1 MSRPKTSPPS
11 RRAAGRPARHARD
24 DRDLRAHLLDVALAR
39 FARDGIGATALRAI
53 ATDAGV
59 TPAMLHYYFG
69 DKTQLKQAV
78 IDERLLPALLPVR
91 ERLAQA
97 GEDPLVLV
105 ETFVRGVGEVV
116 ASHAWL
122 PPLWVREVLCE
133 GGELREVLF
142 HQLLP
147 NVPKLLAQRFA
158 AAKAA
163 GTLNPGLDPRLLVVS
178 LVGLTLFPAAGAPI
192 WRRVF
197 EADDLGPEA
206 LLRHTL
212 ALLDGG
218 LAGHAS
224 GVSA

>member
-1 MSRPKTSPPS
+1 MPRTKTPAKP
-11 RRAAGRPARHARD
+11 RRAAGRPARQARD
-24 DRDLRAHLLDVALAR
+24 DRDLRAHLLDVALTR
-39 FARDGIGATALRAI
+39 FARDGIGATPLRAI
-53 ATDAGV
+53 AVDAGV

-69 DKTQLKQAV
+69 DKAQLKQAV
-78 IDERLLPALLPVR
+78 IDERLLPALMPVR

-97 GEDPLVLV
+97 GSDPMALV
-105 ETFVRGVGEVV
+105 EIFVRGVGEVV
-116 ASHAWL
+116 ARHAWL

-158 AAKAA
+158 LAKEA
-163 GTLNPGLDPRLLVVS
+163 GALNPGLDPRLLVVS

-197 EADDLGPEA
+197 EADDLGPDA
-206 LLRHTL
+206 LVRHTL
-212 ALLDGG
+212 ALLEGG
-218 LAGHAS
+218 LRSHSSGAS
-224 GVSA
+224 P